1 MLAMQNELKSLAFIP
16 SADVA
21 ALLHAL
27 LDIYERRAPPS
38 PVTPSTS
45 LRSAQDAR
53 RERGAGG
60 VRRAIRSTL
69 DSLPS
74 YHSQTDPAPR
84 QIANEQLQT
93 LERAGVVKLAWQR
106 GEAGHLLSSVTLN
119 PDHAD
124 AVFKLINRTPIA
136 ARRAHLADLLLGE
149 RFRFDDWRLS
159 AVQRAFDQLKA
170 EKSPAPFSL
179 SDDDFNRDLLAAL
192 AALDGAREETPYR
205 VFSVRLFNDSKRFEE
220 LMGAVATLARRCQPE
235 WRELTNGEILRELN
249 LVANPDHLYLHG
261 AWQLTD
267 DAGQVMTLGEFHPSV
282 GIPAMQALR
291 LRRVTV
297 STSNVLCIENPTSFY
312 ELIRN
317 IAPRPVGTQS
327 AIRDPQS
334 AICLWGNPSPACRQL
349 LRCLPDDV
357 RIQVWADIDY
367 GGLNIL
373 AQLRERVNAKAAPYC
388 MDMETLEAHAR
399 WARPLTP
406 ADVKNLTR
414 LLRRPALADMRPL
427 IAHMTQ
433 RGLKLEQEAVR
444 SIAPESPPPL
454 SPL

>member
-1 MLAMQNELKSLAFIP
+1 MQNELKSLAFIP

-21 ALLHAL
+21 AILNAL
-27 LDIYERRAPPS
+27 LDIYERRPPHS
-38 PVTPSTS
+38 HTPTPPYTP
-45 LRSAQDAR
+45 
-53 RERGAGG
+53 
-60 VRRAIRSTL
+60 RAIRYAL

-93 LERAGVVKLAWQR
+93 LERAGVVTLAWQR

-124 AVFKLINRTPIA
+124 TVFKLIQRTPIA
-136 ARRAHLADLLLGE
+136 ARRARLADLLLGE
-149 RFRFDDWRLS
+149 RFRFNDWRLS

-179 SDDDFNRDLLAAL
+179 SDDEFNRDLLVAL

-220 LMGAVATLARRCQPE
+220 LMGAVATLARRHQPE

-267 DAGQVMTLGEFHPSV
+267 DTGQVMTLAEFHPSV
-282 GIPAMQALR
+282 GIPAAQASGLR
-291 LRRVTV
+291 QAKV
-297 STSNVLCIENPTSFY
+297 STDHVLCIENPTSFY
-312 ELIRN
+312 EAIRN
-317 IAPRPVGTQS
+317 MQY
-327 AIRDPQS
+327 AIS
-334 AICLWGNPSPACRQL
+334 AICLWGNPSPACRHL
-349 LRCLPDDV
+349 LRCLPDEV
-357 RIQVWADIDY
+357 RVLVWADIDY

-373 AQLRERVNAKAAPYC
+373 AQLRERVNAKAAPHC
-388 MDMETLEAHAR
+388 MDIETLEAHAR

-406 ADVKNLTR
+406 ADVINLTR

-427 IAHMTQ
+427 VAHMIQ
-433 RGLKLEQEAVR
+433 RGLKLEQEAIS